1 MNPIMSPEE
10 FADRMRQ
17 IAEGTWNDTE
27 GRHEMA
33 DELMCELLEAMGYEE
48 GIEIFDDMEK
58 WYS

>member
-1 MNPIMSPEE
+1 MTPEE

-17 IAEGTWNDTE
+17 IAEDLWNDTE
-27 GRHEMA
+27 GRHAMA

>member
-1 MNPIMSPEE
+1 MTPEE

-17 IAEGTWNDTE
+17 IAEDTWNDAE
-27 GRHEMA
+27 GRHAMA
-33 DELMCELLEAMGYEE
+33 DELMCELLEALGYEE